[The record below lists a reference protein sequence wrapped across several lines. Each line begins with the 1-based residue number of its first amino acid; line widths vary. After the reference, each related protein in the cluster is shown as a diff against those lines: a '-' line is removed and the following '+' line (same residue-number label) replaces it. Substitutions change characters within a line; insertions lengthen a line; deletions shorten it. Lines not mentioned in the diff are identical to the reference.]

1 MARPRVIRFLEYAV
15 RSALGLTHPAK
26 SLQILPDDIFLVSF
40 PKSGNTWTRFLVG
53 NLMFPNRPV
62 TFANIH
68 ISVPDPTGTTKRDFK
83 RIPRPRVIKSHD
95 CFDPRF
101 PRVIYIVRDPRDVVV
116 SQYHYYRKIRFIA
129 DDLPI
134 ETFVG
139 RFLKGETW
147 PCGSWGQHV
156 LTWLG
161 TSEGDPRFLLLRY
174 EDMLEDT
181 PRELSKIVTFLG
193 LSTTREQIANAVER
207 SSISRMQKLEQA
219 QGHDLDRMVGAY
231 SRKDLMF
238 VRAGISGGWRKD
250 LPTPMVEKIEAV
262 WGPLMHHL
270 GYELATDA
278 LSAARDYASL
288 GLKLTAQA
296 AH

>member
-116 SQYHYYRKIRFIA
+116 SQYHYYRKIRFID

-174 EDMLEDT
+174 EDMLEYT

-193 LSTTREQIANAVER
+193 LSTTTEQIANAVER

-250 LPTPMVEKIEAV
+250 LPTPMVEKIEAA

-288 GLKLTAQA
+288 GLKLTAHA